1 MKFRLLASLAGFIT
15 LLAWVKAA
23 PAYNFYE
30 QGGFLGYTYSK
41 WGAPAT
47 GTGATVYWSIM
58 PAGTPGSSYC
68 APGCTNGSGVS
79 SLTLPNFYD
88 WNTQSFRAV
97 NLTDP
102 EVMGYIRNALR
113 TWSAATGVTFVY
125 LPADSGVPI
134 NDPAAE
140 PPPLGATGHIRI
152 GVFDMGDSGSA
163 AAGFAPPPNGFI
175 PNSQQLATGAGDLI
189 INGNAGYAYQNPAG
203 AEGSPLNAYPQGGG
217 LFLNDLEGLILHEIG
232 HALGL
237 DHSNVGDSVMCG
249 WTFENGN
256 WQPNACTYYDPQT
269 YVINRQLA
277 PDDVTGILT
286 LYGPAVDTD
295 GDGVPDAADNCS
307 NAANAAQLDA
317 NGDGYGNICDPDL
330 NNSGMVTAA
339 DYAILR
345 SVLNQSAG
353 SGPTAAAA
361 DLNGSGNVTA
371 ADYAILRSRINT
383 APGPSGLHP

>member
-163 AAGFAPPPNGFI
+163 AAGFAPPAERLHPE
-175 PNSQQLATGAGDLI
+175 Q
-189 INGNAGYAYQNPAG
+189 PA
-203 AEGSPLNAYPQGGG
+203 ARDGGG
-217 LFLNDLEGLILHEIG
+217 RP
-232 HALGL
+232 
-237 DHSNVGDSVMCG
+237 DHQ
-249 WTFENGN
+249 
-256 WQPNACTYYDPQT
+256 WQRRLCLPEPGG
-269 YVINRQLA
+269 R
-277 PDDVTGILT
+277 G
-286 LYGPAVDTD
+286 GFPAQ
-295 GDGVPDAADNCS
+295 C
-307 NAANAAQLDA
+307 L
-317 NGDGYGNICDPDL
+317 
-330 NNSGMVTAA
+330 
-339 DYAILR
+339 
-345 SVLNQSAG
+345 
-353 SGPTAAAA
+353 
-361 DLNGSGNVTA
+361 
-371 ADYAILRSRINT
+371 
-383 APGPSGLHP
+383 PSGRRPVPQ